1 MKELY
6 VDCRYGIAGDMMLSA
21 LIDLGADVE
30 YIVEKLQAL
39 PIAPF
44 TLQVVPKQEKGITVK
59 YLKLDF
65 SEEESSIAPQ
75 EALTFSHEEH
85 SHPHIHSDHVSHH
98 HHFHEQSHSHQP
110 DLHSHGEHAHHH
122 AKEILDM
129 IAKSDL
135 PERVK
140 LRSTALFR
148 EIARAEGKIHGMP
161 EDEVHFHEVGAMD
174 SIIDIIGVCL
184 ALENLGIDQLT
195 FAKPAIGYGMVKMA
209 HGLYPVPAP
218 ATAEILVG
226 VPLSDFRCEGELT
239 TPTGA
244 AFVKVLASSYDDVP
258 QGVIEKI
265 GYGAGTKVFSH
276 PNVLRVFGLK
286 K

>member
-21 LIDLGADVE
+21 LIDLGADVD
-30 YIVEKLQAL
+30 YIVTKLQSL
-39 PIAPF
+39 PIASF
-44 TLQVVPKQEKGITVK
+44 CLQVVPKQEKGITAK

-65 SEEESSIAPQ
+65 SQEESSVSQQ
-75 EALTFSHEEH
+75 EDYVSSHAKQTHQHLHGEH
-85 SHPHIHSDHVSHH
+85 VHPH
-98 HHFHEQSHSHQP
+98 SHSHE
-110 DLHSHGEHAHHH
+110 EHAHHH

-129 IAKSDL
+129 ITKSEL

-195 FAKPAIGYGMVKMA
+195 FAKPAVGYGMVKMA

-244 AFVKVLASSYDDVP
+244 AFVKVLASGYDDVP

-265 GYGAGTKVFSH
+265 GYGAGTKAFSH
-276 PNVLRVFGLK
+276 PNVLRVFSLK